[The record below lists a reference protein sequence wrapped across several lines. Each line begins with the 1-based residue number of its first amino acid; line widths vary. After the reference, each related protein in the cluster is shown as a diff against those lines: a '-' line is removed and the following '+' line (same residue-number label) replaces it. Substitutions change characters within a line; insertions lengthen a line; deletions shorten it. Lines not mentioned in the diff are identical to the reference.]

1 MSKTRKSSRR
11 RSIHIDLS
19 DIRLDTT
26 CVNIVPGGLPLS
38 TACEICKPKL
48 DIHTKRSSQK
58 SKKERQKHPSNRCKQ
73 YWTSKWGATRDCST
87 SGNNVNHVF
96 TRQYLNINQ
105 DVEIEYDSY
114 KNENLIYFYI

>member
-11 RSIHIDLS
+11 RLVHIDLS

-26 CVNIVPGGLPLS
+26 CINLVPGGLPLS

-58 SKKERQKHPSNRCKQ
+58 LKKRDRSTHQIGANNIGRQNGGRPTTVLHQ
-73 YWTSKWGATRDCST
+73 A
-87 SGNNVNHVF
+87 
-96 TRQYLNINQ
+96 IM
-105 DVEIEYDSY
+105 
-114 KNENLIYFYI
+114 